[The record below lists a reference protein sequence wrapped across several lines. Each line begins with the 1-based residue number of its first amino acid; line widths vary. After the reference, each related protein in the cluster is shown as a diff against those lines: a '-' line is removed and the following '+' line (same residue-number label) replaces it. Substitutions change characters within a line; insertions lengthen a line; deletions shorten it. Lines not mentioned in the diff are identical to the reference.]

1 MAKKKKIDSELLTTI
16 DDQIYKHLPIDKL
29 KGIVKDEIAKAMIV
43 AIEKISHELGIEH
56 NRAKAIK
63 LAQKVEKEIYD
74 KSSNAGRQSRIQA

>member
-1 MAKKKKIDSELLTTI
+1 MAKKALIDSKLLETI

-29 KGIVKDEIAKAMIV
+29 KVIVKDEISKAMTV
-43 AIEKISHELGIEH
+43 AIEKISQELGIEH

-74 KSSNAGRQSRIQA
+74 KPSNASRQNRLKA